1 MNAERRDSVKPSAH
15 RPNCNRQEEVGAEQ
29 TKPFSINKW
38 QVAEAYRRVKANA
51 GGAGVDNQTLANF
64 EQNLKG
70 NLYKIWNRMS
80 SGTYMPPPVKAV
92 LIPKKSGGER
102 TLGIPTV
109 SDRIAQMTALLS
121 FEHQMECCFL
131 DDSYGYRPGRSALDA
146 VEVTRKRCWKYD
158 WCLEFDIKGLFDNIP
173 HDLLLRAVDKH
184 CPEHW
189 VRLYITRWLTTPML
203 MPDGTLRERSKG
215 TPQGGVISPVLANL
229 FLHYVFDK
237 WLSRHYPDVPWCRY
251 ADDGL
256 VHCRSKQQAEEMLA
270 RLRDRFM
277 ACGLEL
283 HPEKTKIVYCQDAV
297 RQEDHDIRQFD
308 FLGYTFRARSVQNRR
323 KGNVFMSFTPAVSQS
338 ALKAMRFRLRKLRI
352 RCRADMNIHQ
362 IAAWLNP
369 ILHGWINYYARF
381 HKSAMK
387 ALGRHLNLTLV
398 KWARR
403 KYKSLRRHKI
413 RACQFMEG
421 LSARMPH
428 LFAHW
433 RAGLGSAFA

>member
-1 MNAERRDSVKPSAH
+1 MNVERRDSVKQSAH
-15 RPNCNRQEEVGAEQ
+15 QPNCDKQEEAVAEQ

-51 GGAGVDNQTLANF
+51 GAAGVDHQTLADF

-70 NLYKIWNRMS
+70 NLYKIWNRLS

-109 SDRIAQMTALLS
+109 SDRIAQMTVLLS
-121 FEHQMECCFL
+121 FEHHVERCFL
-131 DDSYGYRPGRSALDA
+131 DDSYGYRPGKSALDA
-146 VEVTRKRCWKYD
+146 IAVTRKRCWKYD

-173 HDLLLRAVDKH
+173 HDLLLKAVDKH
-184 CPEHW
+184 CTERW
-189 VRLYITRWLTTPML
+189 VRLYITRWLTAPML
-203 MPDGTLRERSKG
+203 MPDGTLKERSKG

-237 WLSRHYPDVPWCRY
+237 WLTLHHPTVPWCRY

-256 VHCRSKQQAEEMLA
+256 VHCRSKRQAEEMLE
-270 RLRDRFM
+270 RLRHRFE

-283 HPEKTKIVYCQDAV
+283 HPEKTKIVYCKDSA
-297 RQEDHDIRQFD
+297 RKGNHDNRQFD
-308 FLGYTFRARSVQNRR
+308 FLGYTFRARSVQNRQR
-323 KGNVFMSFTPAVSQS
+323 GNIFMSFTPAVSKS
-338 ALKAMRFRLRKLRI
+338 ALKAMRTKLRKLRI
-352 RCRADMNIHQ
+352 RCRADMSIHE
-362 IAAWLNP
+362 IAKWLNP
-369 ILHGWINYYARF
+369 MVYGWINYYARF

-387 ALGRHLNLTLV
+387 AIGRHLNLALV
-398 KWARR
+398 KWTRR
-403 KYKSLRRHKI
+403 KYKSLQRHKI

-421 LSARMPH
+421 LSKRMPH

-433 RAGLGSAFA
+433 RAGLGTAFA

>member
-1 MNAERRDSVKPSAH
+1 MNVERRDSVKPSAH
-15 RPNCNRQEEVGAEQ
+15 RPNCGKQEEVGAEQ

-51 GGAGVDNQTLANF
+51 GAAGVDHQTLADF
-64 EQNLKG
+64 EQDLKG
-70 NLYKIWNRMS
+70 NLYKIWNRLS

-109 SDRIAQMTALLS
+109 SDRVAQMTVLLS
-121 FEHQMECCFL
+121 FEHRVERCFL

-146 VEVTRKRCWKYD
+146 IAVTRKRCWKYD

-173 HDLLLRAVDKH
+173 HDLLLKAVDKH
-184 CPEHW
+184 CPERW
-189 VRLYITRWLTTPML
+189 VRLYITRWLTAPML

-237 WLSRHYPDVPWCRY
+237 WLTLHHPTVPWCRY

-256 VHCRSKQQAEEMLA
+256 VHCRSKRQAEELLV
-270 RLRDRFM
+270 RLRDRFN

-283 HPEKTKIVYCQDAV
+283 HPEKTKIVYCKDSV
-297 RQEDHDIRQFD
+297 RKGNHDIWQFD
-308 FLGYTFRARSVQNRR
+308 FLGYTFRARSVQNRQQ
-323 KGNVFMSFTPAVSQS
+323 GNIFMSFTPAVSKS
-338 ALKAMRFRLRKLRI
+338 ALKAMRAKLRKLRI
-352 RCRADMNIHQ
+352 RCRADMSIHQ
-362 IAAWLNP
+362 IAKWLNP
-369 ILHGWINYYARF
+369 MIHGWINYYARF

-387 ALGRHLNLTLV
+387 ALGRHLNLALV

-403 KYKSLRRHKI
+403 KYKSLQRHKI
-413 RACQFMEG
+413 RAYQFMEG
-421 LSARMPH
+421 LSKRMPH

-433 RAGLGSAFA
+433 RAGLGTAFA